1 MKNTIQTTQQQL
13 IQNLQQF
20 QNLNSQIVGEQK
32 VSSTKET
39 EIKKTMSKIEQVTT
53 QFVETA
59 ASSSSSSSKQETAAS
74 QQSQKQTMA
83 SSKKETAASSQQQT
97 QQQTPQQTQ
106 QQTQPQQRPSQQP
119 PQLERIEPGSDTPA
133 TTIPPKERTR
143 IKEKRDN
150 RGQVTEVEVQSGP
163 SRYTR
168 KPNTQVGTALPGD
181 AMSSQRGPQWTV
193 KEFDFGNPKK
203 QDTANQPVSP
213 APAKPGV
220 PARADVPPPP
230 PLEPVE
236 KK

>member
-1 MKNTIQTTQQQL
+1 MLRTSSRLKLLALPLLLSAGFASAQQQMPA
-13 IQNLQQF
+13 QPGQQP
-20 QNLNSQIVGEQK
+20 G
-32 VSSTKET
+32 
-39 EIKKTMSKIEQVTT
+39 
-53 QFVETA
+53 
-59 ASSSSSSSKQETAAS
+59 
-74 QQSQKQTMA
+74 
-83 SSKKETAASSQQQT
+83 QQT
-97 QQQTPQQTQ
+97 GQSQTQ

-163 SRYTR
+163 SRYTL